1 MVEKTQRF
9 LLAVLRFH
17 GDVLLT
23 TPMISEIKE
32 NYPESIIDLLVYKG
46 TGSILA
52 SDHRVNNIIEVE
64 PSSSSN
70 VLIRIFK
77 EIQLLRKLN
86 RADYDFGVFLTTQ
99 WRMALMARCLG
110 RAKTAGVDDIKRRK
124 FFWVK
129 SFTFI
134 FPEVGKGHIVER
146 NLSALNTLGL
156 SSIKKDVGLSLVIP
170 QEANEINKKYA
181 IGTNYCL
188 FHPVSR
194 RETKLWKKEAFANLI
209 DHYANKGI
217 QVVLTSGPDEMEIQ
231 YLKDIEELTKAKVIN
246 LGGKTSLIELAVL
259 IKESRFFIGL
269 DSVAS
274 HIGAAVEASGVALFG
289 PSNPVN
295 WRPWS
300 NKVSIIARGQEEFCQ
315 THGHMEGKYKKCLCY
330 ISTERVIEEVDRLI
344 N

>member
-23 TPMISEIKE
+23 TPMIREIKK
-32 NYPESIIDLLVYKG
+32 NYPDSIIDLLVYKG
-46 TGSILA
+46 TGSILEL
-52 SDHRVNNIIEVE
+52 DHRVNNIIEAE
-64 PSSSSN
+64 PSANAN
-70 VLIRIFK
+70 VIKRIFK

-86 RADYDFGVFLTTQ
+86 RTDYDFGVFLTTQ
-99 WRMALMARCLG
+99 WRMALMARCLRG
-110 RAKTAGVDDIKRRK
+110 AKTAGVDDMKRRK
-124 FFWVK
+124 SFWVK

-134 FPEVGKGHIVER
+134 FPEVGEGHIIER
-146 NLSALNTLGL
+146 NLSALETLGL
-156 SSIKKDVGLSLVIP
+156 SSIKEEAGLSLNIP
-170 QEANEINKKYA
+170 QEANTINEKFS

-194 RETKLWKKEAFANLI
+194 RETKLWKKDAFAKLI
-209 DHYANKGI
+209 DHYSNQGLK
-217 QVVLTSGPDEMEIQ
+217 VVLTSGPDLSEIQ
-231 YLKDIEELTKAKVIN
+231 YLKDIEELANTKVIN
-246 LGGKTSLIELAVL
+246 LGGKTSLIELAAL
-259 IKESRFFIGL
+259 IKESKFFIGL

-274 HIGAAVEASGVALFG
+274 HIAAAVEASGVTLFG
-289 PSNPVN
+289 PSNSVN

-300 NKVSIIARGQEEFCQ
+300 DKVSIITRGQEEFCQ

-330 ISTERVIEEVDRLI
+330 ISTERVIEQVDRLI

>member
-9 LLAVLRFH
+9 LVAVLRFH

-23 TPMISEIKE
+23 TPMINEIKE
-32 NYPESIIDLLVYKG
+32 NYPDSIIDLLVYKG
-46 TGSILA
+46 TGSILE
-52 SDHRVNNIIEVE
+52 SDHRVNNIIEAE

-99 WRMALMARCLG
+99 WRMALMSRCLG
-110 RAKTAGVDDIKRRK
+110 GAKTAGVDDIKRRK
-124 FFWVK
+124 SFWVK

-134 FPEVGKGHIVER
+134 FPEVGEGHIVER
-146 NLSALNTLGL
+146 NLSALSILGL
-156 SSIKKDVGLSLVIP
+156 SSLKKDVGLSLVIP

-194 RETKLWKKEAFANLI
+194 RETKLWKKEAFAKLI
-209 DHYANKGI
+209 DHYANQGL
-217 QVVLTSGPDEMEIQ
+217 QVVLTSGPDQMEIQ
-231 YLKDIEELTKAKVIN
+231 YLKDIEELTKTKVIN
-246 LGGKTSLIELAVL
+246 LGGKTSLIELAAL

-274 HIGAAVEASGVALFG
+274 HIGAAVEANGVALFG

-300 NKVSIIARGQEEFCQ
+300 NKVSIIVRGQEEFCQ

>member
-23 TPMISEIKE
+23 TPMISEIKK

-46 TGSILA
+46 TGSILE
-52 SDHRVNNIIEVE
+52 SDHRVNNIIEAE

-99 WRMALMARCLG
+99 WRMALMSRCLG
-110 RAKTAGVDDIKRRK
+110 GAKTAGVDDIKRRK
-124 FFWVK
+124 SFWVK

-134 FPEVGKGHIVER
+134 FPEVGEGHIVER
-146 NLSALNTLGL
+146 NLSALSILGL
-156 SSIKKDVGLSLVIP
+156 SSLKKDVGLSLVIP

-188 FHPVSR
+188 FHPASR
-194 RETKLWKKEAFANLI
+194 RETKLWKKEALAKLI
-209 DHYANKGI
+209 DHYANQGL
-217 QVVLTSGPDEMEIQ
+217 QVVLTSGPDQMEIQ
-231 YLKDIEELTKAKVIN
+231 YLKDIEELTKTKVIN
-246 LGGKTSLIELAVL
+246 LGGKTSLIELAAL

-274 HIGAAVEASGVALFG
+274 HIGAAVEANGVALFG

-300 NKVSIIARGQEEFCQ
+300 NKVSIIVRGQEEFCQ

-330 ISTERVIEEVDRLI
+330 ISTERVIGEVDRLI

>member
-23 TPMISEIKE
+23 TPMISEIKK

-46 TGSILA
+46 TGSILE
-52 SDHRVNNIIEVE
+52 SDHRVNNIIEAE

-99 WRMALMARCLG
+99 WRMALMSRCLG
-110 RAKTAGVDDIKRRK
+110 GAKTAGVDDIKRRK
-124 FFWVK
+124 SFWVK

-134 FPEVGKGHIVER
+134 FPEVGEGHIVER
-146 NLSALNTLGL
+146 NLSALSILGL
-156 SSIKKDVGLSLVIP
+156 SSLKKDVGLSLVIP

-194 RETKLWKKEAFANLI
+194 RETKLWKKEAFAKLI
-209 DHYANKGI
+209 DHYANQGL
-217 QVVLTSGPDEMEIQ
+217 QVVLTSGPDQMEIQ
-231 YLKDIEELTKAKVIN
+231 YLKDIEELTKTKVIN
-246 LGGKTSLIELAVL
+246 LGGKTSLIELAAL

-274 HIGAAVEASGVALFG
+274 HIGAAVEANGVALFG

-300 NKVSIIARGQEEFCQ
+300 NKVSIIVRGQEEFCQ

-330 ISTERVIEEVDRLI
+330 ISTERVIGEVDRLI

>member
-9 LLAVLRFH
+9 LVAVLRFH

-23 TPMISEIKE
+23 TPMISEIKK

-46 TGSILA
+46 TGSILE
-52 SDHRVNNIIEVE
+52 SDHRVNNIIEAE

-99 WRMALMARCLG
+99 WRMALMSRCLG
-110 RAKTAGVDDIKRRK
+110 GAKTAGVDDIKRRK
-124 FFWVK
+124 SFCVK

-134 FPEVGKGHIVER
+134 FTEAGEVHIVER
-146 NLSALNTLGL
+146 NLSALSILGL
-156 SSIKKDVGLSLVIP
+156 SILKKDVGLSLVIP

-194 RETKLWKKEAFANLI
+194 RETKLWKKEAFAKLI
-209 DHYANKGI
+209 DHYANQGL
-217 QVVLTSGPDEMEIQ
+217 QVVLTSGPDQMEIQ
-231 YLKDIEELTKAKVIN
+231 YLKDIEELTKTKVIN
-246 LGGKTSLIELAVL
+246 LGGKTSLIELAAL

-274 HIGAAVEASGVALFG
+274 HIGAAVEANGVALFG

-300 NKVSIIARGQEEFCQ
+300 NKVSIIVRGQEEFCQ

-330 ISTERVIEEVDRLI
+330 ISTERVIGEVDRLI

>member
-23 TPMISEIKE
+23 TPMISEIKK

-46 TGSILA
+46 TGSILE
-52 SDHRVNNIIEVE
+52 SDHRVNNIIEAE

-99 WRMALMARCLG
+99 WRMALMSRCLG
-110 RAKTAGVDDIKRRK
+110 GAKTAGVDDIKRRK
-124 FFWVK
+124 SFWVK

-134 FPEVGKGHIVER
+134 FPEVGEGHIVER
-146 NLSALNTLGL
+146 NLSALSILGL
-156 SSIKKDVGLSLVIP
+156 SSLKKDVGLSLVIP

-194 RETKLWKKEAFANLI
+194 RETKLWKKEAFAKLI
-209 DHYANKGI
+209 DHYTNQGL
-217 QVVLTSGPDEMEIQ
+217 QVVLTSGPDQMEIQ
-231 YLKDIEELTKAKVIN
+231 YLKDIEELTKTKVIN
-246 LGGKTSLIELAVL
+246 LGGKTSLIELAAL

-274 HIGAAVEASGVALFG
+274 HIGAAVEANGVALFG

-300 NKVSIIARGQEEFCQ
+300 NKVSIIVRGQEEFCQ

-330 ISTERVIEEVDRLI
+330 ISTERVIGEVDRLI

>member
-23 TPMISEIKE
+23 TPMISEIKK

-46 TGSILA
+46 TGSILE
-52 SDHRVNNIIEVE
+52 SDHRVNNIIEAE

-99 WRMALMARCLG
+99 WRMALMSRCLG
-110 RAKTAGVDDIKRRK
+110 GAKTAGVDDIKRRK
-124 FFWVK
+124 SFWVK

-134 FPEVGKGHIVER
+134 FPEAGEGHIVER
-146 NLSALNTLGL
+146 NLSALSILGL
-156 SSIKKDVGLSLVIP
+156 SSLKKDVGLSLVIP

-194 RETKLWKKEAFANLI
+194 RETKLWKKEAFAKLI
-209 DHYANKGI
+209 DHYANQGL
-217 QVVLTSGPDEMEIQ
+217 QVVLTSGPDQMEIQ
-231 YLKDIEELTKAKVIN
+231 YLKDIEELTKTKVIN
-246 LGGKTSLIELAVL
+246 LGGKTSLIELAAL

-274 HIGAAVEASGVALFG
+274 HIGAAVEANGVALFG

-300 NKVSIIARGQEEFCQ
+300 NKVSIIVRGQEEFCQ

-330 ISTERVIEEVDRLI
+330 ISTERVIGEVDRLI